1 MIPFKVMLLAALM
14 DIKRFGPKDNTV
26 GICCNAS
33 KLVQGNEECSIVDME
48 VDDALGLLFITW
60 PEKSIS
66 FAYPVGNWTDRPS
79 NLFWHYSDSRKSMWD
94 KKDHYGQARWAL
106 LDHCISKLGGTNG

>member
-48 VDDALGLLFITW
+48 VDDALALLFITW

-66 FAYPVGNWTDRPS
+66 LAYPVGNWTDRPS
-79 NLFWHYSDSRKSMWD
+79 NLFWNHYDAGQSMWVPGSR
-94 KKDHYGQARWAL
+94 YGDARLQL
-106 LDHCISKLGGTNG
+106 LDHCIKKLS